1 MFVFVNYSTLFPI
14 HETYSTL
21 YVISQSSDSEME
33 DEEYISFQAP
43 PLCLIVASSSFETLL
58 LDGNDDK
65 YHTLDYLNE
74 IS

>member
-33 DEEYISFQAP
+33 DEKYISFQAP
-43 PLCLIVASSSFETLL
+43 PPFETLS